1 MVSAFKLARQRETVS
16 RPPEKTLSTA
26 TAETGKDGEV
36 HAKQTE
42 QETHQGWTRDHM
54 QGNTD
59 WEMKTADPTT
69 TESGCRFQNLLEG
82 ASRTQ
87 GVHRLVHEVFEIER

>member
-1 MVSAFKLARQRETVS
+1 MVSAFKLAQWRETVS
-16 RPPEKTLSTA
+16 RPPEKTLSTTMTEA
-26 TAETGKDGEV
+26 GEDGEV

-54 QGNTD
+54 QGDTD
-59 WEMKTADPTT
+59 WKMKTADPTT
-69 TESGCRFQNLLEG
+69 TESGCKFQNLLEG

-87 GVHRLVHEVFEIER
+87 GVHQLVHEVFEIKQ